1 MEIIDWV
8 AILGALAWTPH
19 LYSIIKKIL
28 TKSEIRAITSKTAS
42 LGFTTYGSIF
52 NIRLAF
58 SVKYHDIVISDLKI
72 KIKHES
78 GEEKTFEWQGLRQPI
93 STMTTPDGG
102 VMPNEKEHSVL
113 AIKLNQKDIEEKIIE
128 CRDISYINGISELET
143 NAVKKKTYL
152 QQQNSY
158 VEDDFL
164 KSQEMVDLYNYMK
177 QSLIWKTGNY
187 VATIEV
193 DSPEEFV
200 LIDNKYEFSL
210 SAIDIEFFEKN
221 KAQIE
226 RSFESLKEDKSNKV
240 NWHWRNPNIKKCS

>member
-1 MEIIDWV
+1 M

-78 GEEKTFEWQGLRQPI
+78 GQEKIFEWHGLRQAI
-93 STMTTPDGG
+93 STMTTPHVGL
-102 VMPNEKEHSVL
+102 MPNEKEHSVL

-143 NAVKKKTYL
+143 NAIKKQTYL

-158 VEDDFL
+158 VEEEFL
-164 KSQEMVDLYNYMK
+164 KSQEMVDLYSYMK
-177 QSLIWKTGNY
+177 QSLIWKTGKY
-187 VATIEV
+187 IATLEV
-193 DSPEEFV
+193 ESPEEFN

-221 KAQIE
+221 KGQIE
-226 RSFESLKEDKSNKV
+226 QSFESLKEDESNKV
-240 NWHWRNPNIKKCS
+240 AWNWRNPSLKKQS